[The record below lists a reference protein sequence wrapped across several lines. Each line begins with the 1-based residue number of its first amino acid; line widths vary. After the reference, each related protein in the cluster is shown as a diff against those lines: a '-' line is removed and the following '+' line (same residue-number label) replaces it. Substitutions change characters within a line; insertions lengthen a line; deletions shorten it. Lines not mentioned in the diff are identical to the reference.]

1 MVPRV
6 AKAPSTA
13 LRRAAA
19 VIAAVS
25 CAITVAASERR
36 PGASLV
42 RTCTEASC
50 AASWAKAASFWAA
63 SARAGSVPKA
73 PTSAAASAGVFEARS
88 PPAIAGRRARRQAV
102 GNPATARGDR
112 GQRPALQRIAPH
124 SVRPLPCSPTPRWL
138 RGRHPA
144 GIAWRR
150 HRLALGEPLRVA
162 AARVLARQ
170 PFRES
175 LRPRTHPVRRAGWR
189 HSVRKLCSTVRSRV
203 ASLASPAAVAWPEC
217 PSASRAP
224 ACQPPLA
231 PRKRFG
237 PNLQRG
243 ADGCARPRPQQW
255 LRAPRV
261 RSLP

>member
-42 RTCTEASC
+42 RTCTDASC

-102 GNPATARGDR
+102 GNPATARGGR

-144 GIAWRR
+144 GDRLETAPAGARRAIARSCGPCPRPSAVPREPAPPHSSRPQGGVAPQACGSCVPPCVRRWRAWPR
-150 HRLALGEPLRVA
+150 RQPWLGRNVPQHRGHRLA
-162 AARVLARQ
+162 
-170 PFRES
+170 S
-175 LRPRTHPVRRAGWR
+175 R
-189 HSVRKLCSTVRSRV
+189 H
-203 ASLASPAAVAWPEC
+203 
-217 PSASRAP
+217 
-224 ACQPPLA
+224 
-231 PRKRFG
+231 
-237 PNLQRG
+237 
-243 ADGCARPRPQQW
+243 
-255 LRAPRV
+255 
-261 RSLP
+261 